1 MCLAGIPMGSG
12 LDTILHRSSFLPNK
26 EEGLVVCLFSEFGS
40 RGLELAQNA
49 RRRQSCHLG
58 CHVNSIFTYPLLV
71 IPLAVIHNPIIHA
84 ASRYPRSTV
93 VQYIF
98 PADALHVGK
107 RWLRSSR
114 RPSFRGKT
122 RRSGYPSR
130 VLHTHTS
137 TRRTPPTLTYLLARG
152 FNMLRIPL
160 LIP

>member
-26 EEGLVVCLFSEFGS
+26 EEGLVVCLFSGFGS
-40 RGLELAQNA
+40 RCLELAQNA

-84 ASRYPRSTV
+84 ARRYPRSTV

-98 PADALHVGK
+98 PADALHVRK

-114 RPSFRGKT
+114 RPSFGVKHADRDIRAESFT
-122 RRSGYPSR
+122 
-130 VLHTHTS
+130 
-137 TRRTPPTLTYLLARG
+137 PTLPHDALPRD
-152 FNMLRIPL
+152 
-160 LIP
+160 